1 MRIRLPTLAAL
12 LLLAGCASPA
22 LKIDTR
28 YDSVVQDSRVQFLIL
43 HYTVA
48 DFDESVDILVRQGK
62 VSSHYLVRE
71 DPVQVY
77 RLVDESRLARH
88 AGDSYWAGNAML
100 NAGSIGIGK
109 RESLADVAQSK
120 ILPTLIEA
128 CMTKIFLPIKDV
140 ANGGCAP
147 SVGVCHILVPTI
159 LRLI

>member
-28 YDSVVQDSRVQFLIL
+28 YDSAVQDSRVQFLIL

-71 DPVQVY
+71 DPVEVY

-88 AGDSYWAGNAML
+88 AGDSYWDGYAML
-100 NAGSIGIGK
+100 NAGSIGIAIVNAMPNS
-109 RESLADVAQSK
+109 RAFSLSCIAGS
-120 ILPTLIEA
+120 IERNQ
-128 CMTKIFLPIKDV
+128 K
-140 ANGGCAP
+140 
-147 SVGVCHILVPTI
+147 
-159 LRLI
+159 